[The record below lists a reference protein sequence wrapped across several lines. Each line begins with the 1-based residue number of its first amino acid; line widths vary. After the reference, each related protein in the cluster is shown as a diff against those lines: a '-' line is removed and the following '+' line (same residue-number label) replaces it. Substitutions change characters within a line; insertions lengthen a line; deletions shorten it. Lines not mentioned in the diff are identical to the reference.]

1 MPPIIHF
8 DYEMSPYGQKTKLL
22 LHAAGINFKRCDVS
36 PVLPRKELEALG
48 ITYRRIPI
56 LAIGRDVYCDS
67 SLIFN
72 LVLSEQ
78 NNLSAKKVEYDPVN
92 DRAWESWGGETFTA
106 SLQLAPA
113 ALLSDDFVKDR
124 ETVFPILGRSDFK
137 QMRQSGVADLRNRM
151 SLVENVLLA
160 QKEGVF
166 IGGEEISVRDM
177 HVIFSIRWV
186 LKNLGAENEP
196 GLQKEDFPKVWAL
209 IDALPAVDPEVLSGD
224 EAVKTVKE
232 AELWAGQVGIEEGD
246 PLGLESGT
254 SVKVESVE

>member
-1 MPPIIHF
+1 MPPVIHF

-22 LHAAGINFKRCDVS
+22 LHTAGIPFKRCDVS

-56 LAIGRDVYCDS
+56 LAIGKDVYCDS

-72 LVLSEQ
+72 LILSGQ
-78 NNLSAKKVEYDPVN
+78 NNLSTKKIPHDAVN

-106 SLQLAPA
+106 ILQLAPS

-124 ETVFPILGRSDFK
+124 EDVFPILGRSDYT
-137 QMRQSGVADLRNRM
+137 QMRQSGIAELRNRM
-151 SLVENVLLA
+151 GLVENVLLA
-160 QKEGVF
+160 QNEGVF

-177 HVIFSIRWV
+177 HVIFSIRWG
-186 LKNLGAENEP
+186 LKNLGAEKEP

-209 IDALPAVDPEVLSGD
+209 IDALPAIEPEVMNGD
-224 EAVKTVKE
+224 DAVKTVKE
-232 AELWAGQVGIEEGD
+232 AELWAGQVGVEEGD

-254 SVKVESVE
+254 RVKVESVE